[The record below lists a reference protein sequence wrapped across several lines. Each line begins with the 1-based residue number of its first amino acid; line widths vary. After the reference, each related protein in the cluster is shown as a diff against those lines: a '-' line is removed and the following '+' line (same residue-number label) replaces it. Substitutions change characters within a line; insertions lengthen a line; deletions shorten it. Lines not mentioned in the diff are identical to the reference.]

1 MMADAPAN
9 EAFQR
14 YQQSAA
20 AAAADQGTAEPA
32 VSQATPPDVRSKV
45 YCSAAGFLVFFQLL
59 LSQMKKC
66 CLHQHCNKFCMQ
78 ALQPIGNV
86 SAQGLHVEGQLLTQ
100 RS

>member
-45 YCSAAGFLVFFQLL
+45 YCSCGFSGVLPASFEPDEEV
-59 LSQMKKC
+59 
-66 CLHQHCNKFCMQ
+66 
-78 ALQPIGNV
+78 
-86 SAQGLHVEGQLLTQ
+86 LLTPAL
-100 RS
+100 